1 MFGEYNELIN
11 IKYTKEEAEVA
22 ECITEYVKK
31 TYHAEVYVCWFLYDE
46 EGYLHR
52 LYIYLKT
59 NDEKFSINRTNNKW
73 KTCFPEDAE
82 AYREFFIKSKIR
94 ITASRLQTLKEGSVF
109 RYPSFEQEALLHTYN
124 SSFSEKK
131 EFFKKIYN
139 PKTMLQIDSGAL
151 FVTYKSKELLEQ
163 AIASGE
169 TERFK
174 SELYDIVKKHDVHG
188 YVTYENLFVR
198 FDSVETM
205 LTQKE
210 YYDLYSDMASGIAF
224 QDFYK
229 IK

>member
-1 MFGEYNELIN
+1 
-11 IKYTKEEAEVA
+11 
-22 ECITEYVKK
+22 
-31 TYHAEVYVCWFLYDE
+31 
-46 EGYLHR
+46 
-52 LYIYLKT
+52 
-59 NDEKFSINRTNNKW
+59 
-73 KTCFPEDAE
+73 
-82 AYREFFIKSKIR
+82 
-94 ITASRLQTLKEGSVF
+94 
-109 RYPSFEQEALLHTYN
+109 
-124 SSFSEKK
+124 
-131 EFFKKIYN
+131 
-139 PKTMLQIDSGAL
+139 MLQIDSGAL

-174 SELYDIVKKHDVHG
+174 SELYDILKKYDVHG